1 MQLNCANK
9 GSYIMPIK
17 DKGTFAFVG
26 AWAAKVVPMDI
37 WVGLRLQTVTFTY
50 DDQEPIHPL
59 IQDFV
64 PAFSYSDGTRF
75 DDTTGFKLG
84 ATKLSGECLFLKQ
97 SSSFSAMDSK
107 CNKLKGFICT
117 WNSKFNLISF
127 IIVYKGCIS
136 NANNKKSNEIITC
149 DLRIRFIDAC
159 FR

>member
-1 MQLNCANK
+1 
-9 GSYIMPIK
+9 MPIK

-59 IQDFV
+59 IQEFV

-75 DDTTGFKLG
+75 DDATGFKLG

-117 WNSKFNLISF
+117 WNSKFYRLYYS
-127 IIVYKGCIS
+127 KGLFS
-136 NANNKKSNEIITC
+136 NADNKKSNQIITC
-149 DLRIRFIDAC
+149 DLRIRILDAC

>member
-1 MQLNCANK
+1 
-9 GSYIMPIK
+9 MPIK

-59 IQDFV
+59 IQEFV

-117 WNSKFNLISF
+117 WNSKLYRLYYSEGCF
-127 IIVYKGCIS
+127 I
-136 NANNKKSNEIITC
+136 NEDNQKSNKIINC
-149 DLRIRFIDAC
+149 DLTIRLLGSC